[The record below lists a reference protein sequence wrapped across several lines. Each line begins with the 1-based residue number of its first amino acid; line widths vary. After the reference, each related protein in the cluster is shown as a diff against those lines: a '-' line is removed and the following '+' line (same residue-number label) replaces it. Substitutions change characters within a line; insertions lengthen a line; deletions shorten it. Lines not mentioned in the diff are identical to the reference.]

1 VTVVLGVGGEMN
13 AQRLSVQQTTSRVL
27 LEAGT
32 LEEAMAEILRA
43 LSVQLD
49 WPLAIYW
56 VAAGER
62 GRTVLECRAIWAA
75 DDIAQHDLVEASRV
89 SVLRAGEDP
98 AGRALAAGEAIWI
111 ERLSDEPDGTRMRL
125 AASAGLVSAAAF
137 PIRDRSEVQAVIEL
151 FSRDTRLVDEE
162 MLRLM
167 AAIGHQICQVLRHID
182 AQTAALAALERSRDE
197 LGVVLGAIPD
207 GIAVQD
213 GGGRFIYA
221 NDAAARAAGYRSS
234 DEMAHSSIGDLMR
247 RYRMWDESGRLLH
260 AEDLPGRNALEGKR
274 EERLLRYRSNDPRG
288 DDRWVS
294 VHAVPIPGERGRV
307 ERVVSIIHD
316 VTEERRRMEWER
328 FLGDAS
334 KALGSSMEM
343 DAVLQAVAEL
353 AVRSIADCCAVVL
366 TPRAGDVRLL
376 AFARTHEQGQP
387 GDPETVRA
395 VALAGAARLV
405 AGHLEPLRAND
416 VDPDA
421 PPELTALW
429 DMGVRSLI
437 ALPVAPRGKSV
448 GAIVLATL
456 GDSRRY
462 TRADLDAATE
472 MARRASIA
480 VDNVRLYNEAQE
492 AVRVR
497 EDLLAIVSH
506 DLRNPLGVVLASSA
520 LLLKSSL
527 PPEKEER
534 ARRQIEAIQRAANRM
549 NRLIRDLLDFAS
561 IQEGRLSVHL
571 HAQDAV
577 AIVNEVLEAL
587 EPLATPKQLRLV
599 HETSAEVRVACD
611 HDRVVQLFSNVIGNA
626 IKFTPD
632 GGTIT
637 VRAVRQGSDVRF
649 AVMDTGP
656 GIPAEERPHVFD
668 RYYQARRKNREGIG
682 LGLSIARGI
691 VEAHGGRI
699 WVESE
704 EGRGS
709 TFYFTLPAAG

>member
-1 VTVVLGVGGEMN
+1 MN

-56 VAAGER
+56 VANGEQ

-75 DDIAQHDLVEASRV
+75 DEIAQHDLVEASRV
-89 SVLRAGEDP
+89 ATLRTGEDP
-98 AGRALAAGEAIWI
+98 AGRALAAGEAIWV
-111 ERLSDEPDGTRMRL
+111 ERLADEPGGPRMRL
-125 AASAGLVSAAAF
+125 AAAAGLVSAAAF

-151 FSRDTRLVDEE
+151 YARDTRLVDEE

-167 AAIGHQICQVLRHID
+167 AAIGHQICQVLRHLE

-207 GIAVQD
+207 GITVQD

-221 NDAAARAAGYRSS
+221 NDAAARAAGYGTSS
-234 DEMAHSSIGDLMR
+234 EMAHSSVADFLR

-260 AEDLPGRNALEGKR
+260 AEDLPSQGAFEGKR
-274 EERLLRYRSNDPRG
+274 EERLLRYRSTDPRG
-288 DDRWVS
+288 DDRWIS

-316 VTEERRRMEWER
+316 VTEERRRLEWER

-366 TPRAGDVRLL
+366 TPRPDDVRLL

-405 AGHLEPLRAND
+405 AGHREPLRAND
-416 VDPDA
+416 LDPEG
-421 PPELTALW
+421 PPELAALW
-429 DMGVRSLI
+429 EMGVRSLI
-437 ALPVAPRGKSV
+437 AIPVAPRGQTV
-448 GAIVLATL
+448 GAIVFATL
-456 GDSRRY
+456 GESRRY
-462 TRADLDAATE
+462 TRGDLEAAE
-472 MARRASIA
+472 ELARRASIA

-506 DLRNPLGVVLASSA
+506 DLRNPLGVVLASSS

-561 IQEGRLSVHL
+561 IQEGRLSVNL
-571 HAQDAV
+571 HPHDAAV
-577 AIVNEVLEAL
+577 IVGEVLEAL
-587 EPLATPKQLRLV
+587 EPLAAPKALRLV
-599 HETSAEVRVACD
+599 HDTGAELRVSCD
-611 HDRVVQLFSNVIGNA
+611 HDRVVQLFSNVVGNA
-626 IKFTPD
+626 IKFTPE

-637 VRAVRQGSDVRF
+637 VRATRQGGDVRF
-649 AVMDTGP
+649 AVVDTGP
-656 GIPAEERPHVFD
+656 GISAEERPHVFD
-668 RYYQARRKNREGIG
+668 RYYQARRKNRDGIG

-704 EGRGS
+704 EGKGS
-709 TFYFTLPAAG
+709 TFFFTLPSVGATA

>member
-1 VTVVLGVGGEMN
+1 
-13 AQRLSVQQTTSRVL
+13 
-27 LEAGT
+27 
-32 LEEAMAEILRA
+32 
-43 LSVQLD
+43 
-49 WPLAIYW
+49 
-56 VAAGER
+56 
-62 GRTVLECRAIWAA
+62 
-75 DDIAQHDLVEASRV
+75 
-89 SVLRAGEDP
+89 
-98 AGRALAAGEAIWI
+98 
-111 ERLSDEPDGTRMRL
+111 
-125 AASAGLVSAAAF
+125 
-137 PIRDRSEVQAVIEL
+137 
-151 FSRDTRLVDEE
+151 
-162 MLRLM
+162 
-167 AAIGHQICQVLRHID
+167 
-182 AQTAALAALERSRDE
+182 
-197 LGVVLGAIPD
+197 
-207 GIAVQD
+207 
-213 GGGRFIYA
+213 
-221 NDAAARAAGYRSS
+221 
-234 DEMAHSSIGDLMR
+234 
-247 RYRMWDESGRLLH
+247 
-260 AEDLPGRNALEGKR
+260 
-274 EERLLRYRSNDPRG
+274 
-288 DDRWVS
+288 
-294 VHAVPIPGERGRV
+294 
-307 ERVVSIIHD
+307 
-316 VTEERRRMEWER
+316 MEWER

-561 IQEGRLSVHL
+561 IQE
-571 HAQDAV
+571 AV

-699 WVESE
+699 WVESFP
-704 EGRGS
+704 GDTT
-709 TFYFTLPAAG
+709 TFRIRLPSVPVGAEAL